1 MALATTC
8 PHCKTSFK
16 VVADQLKLR
25 RGLVRCGKCQEVF
38 SGVDYLRYID
48 EPKPKA
54 LATSPE
60 PASNLE
66 DLKTAFFLPET
77 IFNASLQIDAM
88 TIQAPVPAYIPS
100 PSAAPSSRPKAD
112 TAKELVPKPP
122 DEIPLPAFKPPP
134 VNTGGARKISSDQD
148 LHEAFLDPYPA
159 SIAAAA
165 VNFAANPN
173 SDSQPLNPSLSA
185 AGSLE
190 LESFADLA
198 ASQPRPSLPLSAVEA
213 AALKLSRIPQGL
225 EIEPETQAKM
235 TSPPIDFLAL
245 DDTDREIA
253 AHGEVPAIDYT
264 AKAQPR
270 SKLWAAL
277 CFLLIFLALVQGII
291 LARNEL
297 AIRYADLRPY
307 LVKLSEPFG
316 LKVELPRRFDALTIE
331 SFELQATDS
340 TSNEAQVYIAQ
351 ALLRNQANHA
361 VQWPAI
367 ELSLTDP
374 SGQLLARKVL
384 LSSDYLASTDVKEQG
399 FAARSEKNIRFRL
412 SLNQLAPNGY
422 SAVLFYP

>member
-48 EPKPKA
+48 EPKPK
-54 LATSPE
+54 T
-60 PASNLE
+60 PAPTTETAPDLE

-77 IFNASLQIDAM
+77 IFNASLHVDSM

-100 PSAAPSSRPKAD
+100 PLAAPSA
-112 TAKELVPKPP
+112 
-122 DEIPLPAFKPPP
+122 
-134 VNTGGARKISSDQD
+134 GARPEAPSVGPDRAQSQAAAQSRSIFESPEVKATPRDNDVAQKISSESD
-148 LHEAFLDPYPA
+148 LRAAFFGADAQAQAPSSATSAIAKVAASPDPPKYLDPP
-159 SIAAAA
+159 
-165 VNFAANPN
+165 
-173 SDSQPLNPSLSA
+173 
-185 AGSLE
+185 E
-190 LESFADLA
+190 TLA
-198 ASQPRPSLPLSAVEA
+198 AYPLSAVEA

-225 EIEPETQAKM
+225 EIEPNPEELEPRVRVNSLTMDSEDQG
-235 TSPPIDFLAL
+235 
-245 DDTDREIA
+245 IA
-253 AHGEVPAIDYT
+253 SHGEVPAIDY
-264 AKAQPR
+264 AARPRAR
-270 SKLWAAL
+270 SKLLMAL
-277 CFLLIFLALVQGII
+277 CVLLVFGALLQGAI

-297 AIRYADLRPY
+297 AIQYPGLRV
-307 LVKLSEPFG
+307 LLSTLCEPFG
-316 LKVELPRRFDALTIE
+316 LKVELPRRFEALTIE
-331 SFELQATDS
+331 SFELQAGESSGSD
-340 TSNEAQVYIAQ
+340 NQIFVAQ

-384 LSSDYLASTDVKEQG
+384 LSNDYLGALDQKDAG
-399 FAARSEKNIRFRL
+399 FPARSEKNIRVRL
-412 SLNQLAPNGY
+412 SLNQLIPNGY

>member
-48 EPKPKA
+48 EPKPKTPA
-54 LATSPE
+54 PATETAPD
-60 PASNLE
+60 LE
-66 DLKTAFFLPET
+66 DLKTAFFLSET
-77 IFNASLQIDAM
+77 IFNASLHVDSM

-100 PSAAPSSRPKAD
+100 PLAAPSVGSGPETSAVRPVRAPSQSRSISEPETKATRLD
-112 TAKELVPKPP
+112 NDVAQ
-122 DEIPLPAFKPPP
+122 
-134 VNTGGARKISSDQD
+134 KISSESD
-148 LHEAFLDPYPA
+148 LRAAFFGAGALAQTPSSAPSPIDKVAVSPDPPRYLDPPETPA
-159 SIAAAA
+159 Y
-165 VNFAANPN
+165 
-173 SDSQPLNPSLSA
+173 
-185 AGSLE
+185 
-190 LESFADLA
+190 
-198 ASQPRPSLPLSAVEA
+198 PLSAVEA

-225 EIEPETQAKM
+225 EIEPNPEEHEPRAAVNSLSMDSEDQG
-235 TSPPIDFLAL
+235 
-245 DDTDREIA
+245 IA
-253 AHGEVPAIDYT
+253 SHGEVPAIDY
-264 AKAQPR
+264 AARPR
-270 SKLWAAL
+270 ATSKLLMVL
-277 CFLLIFLALVQGII
+277 CVLLLIGALLQGVI

-297 AIRYADLRPY
+297 AIQYPGLRAMIST
-307 LVKLSEPFG
+307 LCEPFG

-331 SFELQATDS
+331 SFELQAGESSGPD
-340 TSNEAQVYIAQ
+340 NQIFVAQ

-384 LSSDYLASTDVKEQG
+384 LSNDYLVALDQKDAG
-399 FAARSEKNIRFRL
+399 FPARSEKNIRVRL
-412 SLNQLAPNGY
+412 SLNQLIPNGY